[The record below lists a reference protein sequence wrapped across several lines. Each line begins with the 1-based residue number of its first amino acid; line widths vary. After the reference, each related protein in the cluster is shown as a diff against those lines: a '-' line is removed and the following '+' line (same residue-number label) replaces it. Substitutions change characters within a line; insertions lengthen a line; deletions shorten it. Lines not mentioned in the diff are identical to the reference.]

1 MASTASFPGTERI
14 SLACA
19 QAPAGEAR
27 EQTTTNR
34 RASRTDNASRNL
46 ATAGVSV
53 PLVLFRQFVDD
64 DLGCASY
71 LIGDPARGEAIVVD
85 PAYAI
90 EQYLEAAQDEA
101 VRIVR
106 VLETHTHADHV
117 SGHGR
122 FALEHDVIVSVHPL
136 AEPEFPFEPLDDGQ
150 ELAAGSVPVRVI
162 HTPGHRPEHCAFVVA
177 DELVLTGDSLFIG
190 DAARPDL
197 AIDAREGA
205 EGLFHSLQRLAE
217 LPDPYR
223 VYPGHVAGSLCGAAM
238 SPAHSSTLGDEKR
251 TNAALDYG
259 DVRAFVNATASLST
273 PRPPTTARVVAINK
287 GPFIGAPA
295 PLEELETAGD
305 ATILDVRPAVVHAAG
320 HVHGAFNVP
329 VSGSSFATRAG
340 FVLDPE
346 ERIVIHATDKREAER
361 AAAGLRA
368 VGFLDLA
375 GYVTAESATERLD
388 PIELDEVKRLLGEGA
403 VQVIDVREKSE
414 RDEGYIPGSLH
425 IPFRLLRQFGPD
437 GVDTGR
443 PVVTIC
449 ESGMRASIAASVLT
463 AAGVEVRP
471 VLHGGVNDWPGGTV
485 SFRRCGSG

>member
-1 MASTASFPGTERI
+1 M
-14 SLACA
+14 
-19 QAPAGEAR
+19 
-27 EQTTTNR
+27 
-34 RASRTDNASRNL
+34 
-46 ATAGVSV
+46 
-53 PLVLFRQFVDD
+53 LFRQFVDD

-71 LIGDPARGEAIVVD
+71 LIGDPATGEAFVVD

-90 EQYLEAAQDEA
+90 EQYLEAAEDEA
-101 VRIVR
+101 VRIVG

-122 FALEHDVIVSVHPL
+122 FALEHDVTVHVHPL
-136 AEPEFPFEPLDDGQ
+136 AEPEFPSEPLDDGQ
-150 ELAAGSVPVRVI
+150 ELEAGSLTVRVL
-162 HTPGHRPEHCAFVVA
+162 HTPGHRPEHCAFVVEN
-177 DELVLTGDSLFIG
+177 ELVLTGDSLFIG
-190 DAARPDL
+190 AAARPDL
-197 AIDAREGA
+197 AVDAREGA
-205 EGLFHSLQRLAE
+205 EGLFHSLHRLTQ
-217 LPDPYR
+217 LPAGYR

-238 SPAHSSTLGDEKR
+238 SPAHSSTVGDEKR
-251 TNAALDYG
+251 TNAALEFG
-259 DVRAFVNATASLST
+259 DVQAFINATAAVST

-287 GPFIGAPA
+287 GPFVGAPA
-295 PLEELETAGD
+295 ALEELETAGD
-305 ATILDVRPAVVHAAG
+305 GTILDVRPAETHAAG
-320 HVHGAFNVP
+320 HLHGAFNVP

-340 FVLDPE
+340 FVLDPD
-346 ERIVIHATDKREAER
+346 ERIVIHASDAGEAAR

-375 GYVTAESATERLD
+375 GYLTTASATERLE
-388 PIELDEVKRLLGEGA
+388 PVELDELERLLEEGS

-425 IPFRLLRQFGPD
+425 IPFRLLREFGPD
-437 GVDTGR
+437 GVDTNR

-463 AAGVEVRP
+463 AAGVEARP